1 MNGHLTHTPTPSTL
15 STEFDKLL
23 IARMRNGDSQALS
36 DLYDKYNGAVYA
48 LIIKIIRDESTAEEI
63 LQETFVKTWKNIA
76 GYDDAKGSIYTW
88 MFNIA
93 RNLCIDK
100 TRSKDYKNQNRNTEV
115 SVSTHNQYKTETNV
129 DTIGVKEHLE
139 KLRPEYKLIISM
151 LYFEGYSQK
160 DAADELNIPLGTV
173 KTRCR
178 AALIELRQLLGE
190 RGH

>member
-1 MNGHLTHTPTPSTL
+1 M
-15 STEFDKLL
+15 K
-23 IARMRNGDSQALS
+23 NGDSQALS

-48 LIIKIIRDESTAEEI
+48 LIIKIIRNESTAEEI

-76 GYDDAKGSIYTW
+76 GYDDSKGSIYTW

-160 DAADELNIPLGTV
+160 DAAEELNIPLGTV

-190 RGH
+190 RGS

>member
-1 MNGHLTHTPTPSTL
+1 MNGHLTNTPTPSTL